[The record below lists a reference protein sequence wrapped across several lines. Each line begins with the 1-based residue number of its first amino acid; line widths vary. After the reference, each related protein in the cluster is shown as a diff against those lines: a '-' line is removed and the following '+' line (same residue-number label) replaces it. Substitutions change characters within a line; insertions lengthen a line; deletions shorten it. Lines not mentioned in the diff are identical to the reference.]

1 MWSICPN
8 RDDCFTNI
16 PLPQLNNRMCVSWPY
31 SQPSVVLL
39 MCIPNFDKAVTR
51 VLNCLSIYME
61 KIILLF
67 SRKRVTSA
75 QTGQTTNTMKCF
87 IPMMTSDSYVY
98 ISNVLKMSSFSGS
111 GTIVWSRHDYNA
123 YRMVTVIMTFIVL
136 WHFLITRKLYQ
147 SKTYNHITILSIHL
161 RVGKKRVCG

>member
-8 RDDCFTNI
+8 REDCFTNI

-39 MCIPNFDKAVTR
+39 MCIPNFDKAIIR
-51 VLNCLSIYME
+51 VLYCLSIHMAE
-61 KIILLF
+61 IILLF
-67 SRKRVTSA
+67 LKNGLHPPKLVRP
-75 QTGQTTNTMKCF
+75 QTQ
-87 IPMMTSDSYVY
+87 
-98 ISNVLKMSSFSGS
+98 
-111 GTIVWSRHDYNA
+111 WSILFLWWRQAVMFAFQMFWLHA
-123 YRMVTVIMTFIVL
+123 YRMLTVIMTFSVL

-161 RVGKKRVCG
+161 RVGKRVCG